1 MPLTEAHLGGFF
13 MPMKKRTYNKP
24 PLTFAEQLHLM
35 EQRGLLVFD
44 KTAAEAQ
51 LSRINYYR
59 LSAYF
64 LPYQRQKDHFNAGTT
79 FSQIIDTYKFDRA
92 LRLLV
97 LAAIERIEIATRTQ
111 LAYQLSHK
119 YNNAH
124 WQDDK
129 KLFRSAYRD
138 IRGYKKDPFND
149 LQEVFEKMRKHKTR
163 EIFLEHYMST
173 YSEPKNPPSWT
184 GIELLSIGELSNL
197 YAGLRNNADRAVVA
211 EQFGLHYS
219 VFGSW
224 LHAISYVRNLCAHH
238 ARLWNRDLSIEP
250 AQLKKPKL
258 PWLSKQYSNNSR
270 VFYFICC
277 LRYLLHTADPDF
289 GLRNQLLKLLHVYTD
304 VPVQFMG
311 IPTDSRGQLLPWHE
325 EPLWQ

>member
-1 MPLTEAHLGGFF
+1 M
-13 MPMKKRTYNKP
+13 
-24 PLTFAEQLHLM
+24 
-35 EQRGLLVFD
+35 
-44 KTAAEAQ
+44 
-51 LSRINYYR
+51 
-59 LSAYF
+59 
-64 LPYQRQKDHFNAGTT
+64 
-79 FSQIIDTYKFDRA
+79 
-92 LRLLV
+92 
-97 LAAIERIEIATRTQ
+97 
-111 LAYQLSHK
+111 
-119 YNNAH
+119 
-124 WQDDK
+124 
-129 KLFRSAYRD
+129 
-138 IRGYKKDPFND
+138 
-149 LQEVFEKMRKHKTR
+149 
-163 EIFLEHYMST
+163 
-173 YSEPKNPPSWT
+173 
-184 GIELLSIGELSNL
+184 

-258 PWLSKQYSNNSR
+258 PWLSKQYSSNNSR

-289 GLRNQLLKLLHVYTD
+289 SLRNQLLKLLHVYTD

-311 IPTDSRGQLLPWHE
+311 ILTDSRGQLLPWHE